1 MNSDNITLAER
12 IRLCVNKV
20 GNGNEFCRI
29 TGINRRTLDYYLSA
43 TSEPKASALSQIA
56 KTAGVSLDWLI
67 TGKETHNGASETAS
81 LDEALLTEIIEY
93 IDSEFKFEK
102 AKNKAPLIA
111 KIYAYI
117 IKKRAEREASKEK
130 DTAEIIDLIEVLKS
144 AV

>member
-1 MNSDNITLAER
+1 MNSDNVALADR
-12 IRLCVNKV
+12 IRFCVNKV

-43 TSEPKASALSQIA
+43 TSEPKASALFQIA
-56 KTAGVSLDWLI
+56 KAANVSLDWLI
-67 TGKETHNGASETAS
+67 TGKETPDRVSETAS
-81 LDEALLTEIIEY
+81 LDEALLTEIVEY

-117 IKKRAEREASKEK
+117 MKKRTEREASKEK
-130 DTAEIIDLIEVLKS
+130 TPQKSLI
-144 AV
+144 